1 MVSTNEAKLG
11 RIVTGGVAEAAGLLV
26 GDQVIAVNAKPVAD
40 WAEFVSVIKGAYG
53 LSTDL
58 MVERAG
64 VTQTI
69 TVIPETRQD
78 PMARMAFWEWRR
90 LWSHFHLNW

>member
-1 MVSTNEAKLG
+1 M
-11 RIVTGGVAEAAGLLV
+11 
-26 GDQVIAVNAKPVAD
+26 NAKPVAD

-69 TVIPETRQD
+69 ALSLRRARD
-78 PMARMAFWEWRR
+78 LMARMAFWE
-90 LWSHFHLNW
+90 